1 MAGGKPP
8 LKRHM
13 PPPRKR
19 RARKSRRP
27 TYDRSQHDELAGE
40 LGFFRVL
47 AFDISS
53 VAAGW
58 SVFEAGN
65 LVDYGVHYQVGV
77 DHGERLMTFG
87 RFLAQKI
94 KDVQPTHV
102 AFEEPYQ
109 GRQKNAF
116 GVLQFY
122 IAILHAAH
130 FAHFGYEIPDANRIT
145 AREVKRL
152 NNFPSGLTHAENKAM
167 AVERVNLRYGLN
179 LFYAG
184 EYRKHDSDDD
194 IADAILVNA
203 AWHRREH
210 PELLDTVA

>member
-1 MAGGKPP
+1 
-8 LKRHM
+8 M

-19 RARKSRRP
+19 RARKAKRSQF
-27 TYDRSQHDELAGE
+27 DRSQHDEHAGE

-53 VAAGW
+53 VACGW
-58 SVFEAGN
+58 SVFEAGT
-65 LVDYGVHYQVGV
+65 LTDSGVYYQLGR
-77 DHGERLMTFG
+77 DHGERLMHFG
-87 RFLAQKI
+87 RFLGELFERI
-94 KDVQPTHV
+94 EPTHV
-102 AFEEPYQ
+102 AYEEPFQ

-122 IAILHAAH
+122 IAVLLAAH
-130 FAHFGYEIPDANRIT
+130 FEYFEYEVPNANRIT

-152 NNFPSGLTHAENKAM
+152 NNFPSGLTHAQNKAL
-167 AVERVNLRYGLN
+167 AVERVNLRYGLD
-179 LFYAG
+179 LRYGG
-184 EYRKHDSDDD
+184 EHHKLDSDDD

-210 PELLDTVA
+210 PELLEVVA